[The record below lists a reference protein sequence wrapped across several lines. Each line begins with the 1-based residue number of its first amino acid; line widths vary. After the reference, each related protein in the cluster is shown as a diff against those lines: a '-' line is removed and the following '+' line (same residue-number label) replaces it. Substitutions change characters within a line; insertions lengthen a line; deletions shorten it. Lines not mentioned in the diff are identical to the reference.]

1 MSIIINEDN
10 PFSISNHKTKSVLK
24 KKISS
29 KAFLLTGFLLT
40 MGLICL
46 TLSIDFFLEHKN
58 HEGFLPLLVI
68 SMLVL
73 IPGIYSFYQ
82 IIRTIKGWN
91 SDSNSPIITYE
102 QL

>member
-10 PFSISNHKTKSVLK
+10 PFSISNHKTKSVLN

-29 KAFLLTGFLLT
+29 KACLLTGFLLI

-58 HEGFLPLLVI
+58 HEGFLPLVVI
-68 SMLVL
+68 SILVL

-82 IIRTIKGWN
+82 ILRTIKGWN
-91 SDSNSPIITYE
+91 TDNNTPIITYE